1 MTEDDLFNM
10 SMSSGLLV
18 INRLPLNVD
27 WLKDLKE
34 ISKIVK
40 DWLGLITCV
49 WSRDVEYNLF
59 LLALR

>member
-1 MTEDDLFNM
+1 
-10 SMSSGLLV
+10 MSSGLPL
-18 INRLPLNVD
+18 INKLLLNED
-27 WLKDLKE
+27 WLRDFEE
-34 ISKIVK
+34 ILKIVE